1 MSDRESML
9 SFLEN
14 FNQEDEDVNTQQVE
28 EEDVETPAADS
39 ASMLQFL
46 GGASST
52 TEVEVDDTTP
62 APVATTVDE
71 ETLDFLTPRAEDP
84 DDPYVAPTYEYEKGE
99 RLTDVRADIADM
111 DEYLAGMND
120 QERKE
125 FEDLVAESIA
135 SGNAMRDPNFVD
147 VAMSKLP
154 TDWLLGMGNF
164 FQKAGAVTT
173 DGMEAAFSSLYDK
186 SPTAFAGLTSAITFG
201 KGYGIKNPAD
211 LADFIAD
218 GAGAASEFLETIPA
232 LGNIQGAIN
241 TAVTSGAKTASAG
254 LSRQAIREAKMTAQA
269 QRNNPEGARL
279 ATMLNADEARSRASS
294 VAAKNRDIADD
305 LILEFEATT
314 GKTVSV
320 QDGSNLRIDPD
331 LSRQAGVETA
341 TEITERDGALF
352 DLNLGDDMITTP
364 ILKPEKFDGIVS
376 IAADFKSKF
385 PDDWNPEKP
394 VIENLYELTIN
405 KQLMAPQEL
414 LDDLN
419 NYGLSF
425 EDYVLTVAGSGSQAG
440 KVLNKLSQLGR
451 MKPKSIIDS
460 DAAKKAA
467 EDSGKFRK
475 FVMRVE
481 NIRRGG
487 LVSQVATAA
496 RNLASGGIR
505 APMEA
510 LGNVMDDA
518 IFEAADAGVMSGAKR
533 LFSRENWNDSFSG
546 MRYMFSRPDLA
557 QGYGDL
563 ILEQPEMA
571 KQFDAMYNNIN
582 EIQALTG
589 RGTGT
594 AVDKVMSGAEDV
606 VDLLNTPNRWQE
618 YLIRR
623 GQYFGELER
632 LVNRH
637 YKIDLVDTL
646 NAGKVKD
653 LLNDASSVKP
663 ENAPSFT
670 ALVDEAVT
678 KALDVTY
685 AKQPEIP
692 VFRSTSQF
700 IVRNGLTVAIPFP
713 RFMFNSME
721 LMGQYA
727 GGASIPLTRKM
738 ASVVTG
744 GRVGG
749 GPLTA
754 KDRQRITRN
763 MMGMAAVGAGYYM
776 RTAEDAPADFEQI
789 SVGEDAQMDTTAV
802 YPMAQFLYL
811 GEMTKRKIKGTF
823 EERFDAQEF
832 VELFT
837 GSNFRTGVGNS
848 MLEEVA
854 QIADATDLTSGEAA
868 GRMIGR
874 TVGNWLGTWA
884 VPLGQIID
892 AERATGVRGTEFKD
906 VSSDPTLSFGGTLG
920 KEVTRSLKQRGLGV
934 TPEEEAAA
942 PRQEYPFYSEGKE
955 RLYPW
960 MKFGGFTITS
970 KPDEDGEY
978 LKRLGF
984 NWKDFGSRSKV
995 PSIKRFEQSM
1005 INGHMETLTEIAQDQ
1020 EVRLRSEYME
1030 SNERVK
1036 DNFTEDEFVS
1046 NKLRPLISS
1055 KLRSFKALI
1064 RDGALAQGDSYAK
1077 AMTKYRRVT
1086 PEYRR
1091 LATTDFV
1098 DRYGEAPDPL
1108 NSEDLQKL
1116 IAIAGAYR
1124 DAYK

>member
-1 MSDRESML
+1 MADKTSVLDFL
-9 SFLEN
+9 SGYTP
-14 FNQEDEDVNTQQVE
+14 DE
-28 EEDVETPAADS
+28 EEQTTTVLPEQTAPSADS
-39 ASMLQFL
+39 GSVLDFL
-46 GGASST
+46 KTATAVPSIAPDE
-52 TEVEVDDTTP
+52 EVEQDDTP
-62 APVATTVDE
+62 LATTVDDQ
-71 ETLDFLTPRAEDP
+71 TLDFLTPRAEDP
-84 DDPYVAPTYEYEKGE
+84 DDPYVAPEYEYQKGE
-99 RLTDVRADIADM
+99 RIADVKDDIAQM
-111 DEYLAGMND
+111 DEYMSTLSD
-120 QERKE
+120 TEREE
-125 FEDLVAESIA
+125 FEATIADSIA
-135 SGNAMRDPNFVD
+135 SGNAMRDANFMD

-154 TDWLLGMGNF
+154 TSWLLGMGNF
-164 FQKAGAVTT
+164 FQKAGAITV
-173 DGMEAAFSSLYDK
+173 DGMESSFAKLYET
-186 SPTAFAGLTSAITFG
+186 SPSAFAALSSVVTLG
-201 KGYGIKNPAD
+201 KYNVENPED
-211 LADFIAD
+211 LANFIAD
-218 GAGAASEFLETIPA
+218 GAGAAGEFLETVPA

-241 TAVTSGAKTASAG
+241 TAVATGAKVSANG
-254 LSRQAIREAKMTAQA
+254 LTRQVIREAKLAAQA
-269 QRNNPEGARL
+269 QRNNPKGARL
-279 ATMLNADEARSRASS
+279 ATMLNIDEAKSRAAE

-305 LILEFEATT
+305 LIIEFETTT
-314 GKTVSV
+314 GKTISV
-320 QDGSNLRIDPD
+320 QKGDNLEIDTD

-341 TEITERDGALF
+341 EEITERDGALF
-352 DLNLGDDMITTP
+352 DLDLGDDMLTSP
-364 ILKPEKFDGIVS
+364 ILKPEKFNGIVALAS
-376 IAADFKSKF
+376 DYKARF
-385 PDDWNPEKP
+385 PDDWNPDKT
-394 VIENLYELTIN
+394 VIDNLFELTVN
-405 KQLMAPQEL
+405 KKLVPEQDL
-414 LDDLN
+414 LDELN

-425 EDYVLTVAGSGSQAG
+425 EDYVLTVVGSGSQAG
-440 KVLNKLSQLGR
+440 KVLNKLSQIGR
-451 MKPKSIIDS
+451 IKPKSVAEA
-460 DAAKKAA
+460 DAAKRAA
-467 EDSGKFRK
+467 RDAGEFRK

-481 NIRRGG
+481 NVRRGG
-487 LVSQVATAA
+487 LVSQIATAS
-496 RNLASGGIR
+496 RNLMSGGLR
-505 APMEA
+505 APMES

-518 IFEAADAGVMSGAKR
+518 IYEAADAGIMAGTKR
-533 LFSRENWNDSFSG
+533 LFSRENWKDSFAN

-557 QGYGDL
+557 EGYGDL

-571 KQFDAMYNNIN
+571 KQLDAMYNNIN

-589 RGTGT
+589 RGGGGV
-594 AVDKVMSGAEDV
+594 VDKVLSEAEDAV
-606 VDLLNTPNRWQE
+606 SLLNTPNRWQE

-632 LVNRH
+632 LVRRE
-637 YKIDLVDTL
+637 YKIDLIDTL
-646 NAGKVKD
+646 NAGKLKD
-653 LLNDASSVKP
+653 LMNDASSVKP
-663 ENAPSFT
+663 KDAPSFT

-692 VFRSTSQF
+692 VFRSVSQF

-738 ASVVTG
+738 SSLVTG

-749 GPLTA
+749 GPLTT

-776 RTAEDAPADFEQI
+776 RSADDAPADFEQV

-811 GEMTKRKIKGTF
+811 GEMTKRKIAGTF
-823 EERFDAQEF
+823 EERFDMQEF

-848 MLEEVA
+848 VIEEIA
-854 QIADATDLTSGEAA
+854 QMADATDLTAGEAS
-868 GRMIGR
+868 GRAIGR
-874 TVGNWLGTWA
+874 TLGNWLGTWA
-884 VPLGQIID
+884 VPLGQLID
-892 AERATGVRGTEFKD
+892 AERAAGVRGTEFKD
-906 VSSDPTLSFGGTLG
+906 VSTDPTLSFGGTLG
-920 KEVTRSLKQRGLGV
+920 KEVKRSLRQRGIGV
-934 TPEEEAAA
+934 SPEEDAAA

-960 MKFGGFTITS
+960 MKFGGLTLTN
-970 KPDEDGEY
+970 KPDEEGEY

-984 NWKDFGSRSKV
+984 NWRDFGSRSKV

-1005 INGHMETLTEIAQDQ
+1005 VNGYMPTLVEIAQDQ
-1020 EVRLRSEYME
+1020 EVRLRNEYNTASDKVQE
-1030 SNERVK
+1030 T
-1036 DNFTEDEFVS
+1036 FTEDEFVT
-1046 NKLRPLISS
+1046 NKLRPLVAA
-1055 KLRSFKALI
+1055 KLRMFKTKI
-1064 RDGALAQGDSYAK
+1064 RDGAIAQGDSYAK